1 MGIINTCMEKINMIV
16 YYSYI
21 YAFLYNNSFR
31 VHFKMLWGGKDINES
46 CLGLLYSVFH
56 KKGIHITQ

>member
-1 MGIINTCMEKINMIV
+1 MHFFTIILLE
-16 YYSYI
+16 YI
-21 YAFLYNNSFR
+21 L
-31 VHFKMLWGGKDINES
+31 KCCGGEKDINES